1 MNDYFFKINQIL
13 LLIFISISLTVVFF
27 LFLDFFNLY
36 AFNPRIILR
45 LFLPIYYLLIFV
57 SEPSAYTLFLQRNEM
72 IFPDMV
78 TFLYFIF
85 IIILGS
91 IYLVRNFDLKTL
103 KKENLH
109 FYLYLMIIFVFLS
122 FFFRAPYFYLIIFSC
137 LILSNYLLG
146 KKSLLFHYMI
156 LFIFVVNITINFHK
170 IDRFFNLTDNIYNI
184 CVNQDNIR
192 SYMRYWHQRF
202 DDRFLDKF

>member
-1 MNDYFFKINQIL
+1 
-13 LLIFISISLTVVFF
+13 
-27 LFLDFFNLY
+27 
-36 AFNPRIILR
+36 
-45 LFLPIYYLLIFV
+45 
-57 SEPSAYTLFLQRNEM
+57 M
-72 IFPDMV
+72 IFLTV

-85 IIILGS
+85 ILIFGF
-91 IYLVRNFDLKTL
+91 IYFVKKADLKTL
-103 KKENLH
+103 NNDKLY

-202 DDRFLDKF
+202 DDKFLDKFCEIEYK